1 MKKLTQEVFDLPE
14 CPEWAVSAAVDASG
28 GAWFYSVEKDD
39 LRLVVTSCKSE
50 QWSCIHINN
59 ATCDF
64 IGQYDTT
71 NWQQSAIDRGE
82 E

>member
-1 MKKLTQEVFDLPE
+1 MKKLTQAVFDDAPD
-14 CPEWAVSAAVDASG
+14 WAVSAAVDASG

-39 LRLVVTSCKSE
+39 LRVVVTSCETE

-64 IGQYDTT
+64 IGRYDAAD
-71 NWQQSAIDRGE
+71 WQQSAIDRGKK
-82 E
+82 